1 MGVSQAA
8 EAVARH
14 SYGKLVA
21 FLSARTRDVA
31 GAEDALSEAFAAA
44 LAEWPVTGVPGT
56 PEAWLLTVARRKLID
71 AGRRRQTA
79 EQGADTVLLLADD
92 LFPAPDEE
100 IEIPD
105 DRLRLMFACAHP
117 AIDAAVR
124 APLMLQAVLGLD
136 AAVIGSAF
144 LVAPAT
150 MGQRLVRAKSRIR
163 QTGIPFRVPDR
174 DELAERLDAVLEAI
188 YTIYTEGW
196 SDPAGTQQ
204 RSRGLADEAIWL
216 GRLVVS
222 LLPEEAEAQGLL
234 ALMLHAA
241 ARRAARRSQQGE
253 FVPLADQ
260 DPACWD
266 AALIAE
272 AETLLHHAS
281 QHRAPG
287 RFQYEA
293 AVQSVHAA
301 RRFSGVT
308 DWRSIVLL
316 YDALLALTGSI
327 VVALNRAVALAQ
339 AGDAA
344 AGLAALDALRD
355 DSRLAEYQ
363 PFWAARA
370 ALLAQAGHHEDA
382 AHAYLR
388 AIGLEAD
395 PALRRHLQK
404 EMAALGGRKDA
415 N

>member
-1 MGVSQAA
+1 
-8 EAVARH
+8 
-14 SYGKLVA
+14 
-21 FLSARTRDVA
+21 
-31 GAEDALSEAFAAA
+31 
-44 LAEWPVTGVPGT
+44 
-56 PEAWLLTVARRKLID
+56 
-71 AGRRRQTA
+71 
-79 EQGADTVLLLADD
+79 
-92 LFPAPDEE
+92 
-100 IEIPD
+100 
-105 DRLRLMFACAHP
+105 
-117 AIDAAVR
+117 
-124 APLMLQAVLGLD
+124 MLQAVLGFD

-163 QTGIPFRVPDR
+163 QTGIPFRVPDH
-174 DELAERLDAVLEAI
+174 DQLAGRLDAVLEAI

-216 GRLVVS
+216 GRLVLS
-222 LLPEEAEAQGLL
+222 LLPQEAEAQGLL
-234 ALMLHAA
+234 ALMLHAE
-241 ARRAARRSQQGE
+241 ARRTARRNRQGE
-253 FVPLADQ
+253 FVPLAAQ
-260 DPACWD
+260 DPASWD
-266 AALIAE
+266 ADLIAE
-272 AETLLHHAS
+272 AETLLRHAS
-281 QHRAPG
+281 GYRAPG

-301 RRFSGVT
+301 RRLSGVT
-308 DWRSIVLL
+308 DWRSIILL
-316 YDALLALTGSI
+316 YNALLALTGSI

-355 DSRLAEYQ
+355 DSRLADYQ

-370 ALLAQAGHHEDA
+370 MLLAQTDQHEDA
-382 AHAYLR
+382 AHAYQR

-415 N
+415 KTGG